1 MAELKNRQWLLAAR
15 PQGIIKESDFRWNET
30 AVPPLKDGQVLVRNL
45 AFSFDPTQRG
55 WMSMDTYMPAIPIG
69 QTMKAGTVGQVVES
83 KRPGFAKGDLV
94 QGLFGWEDY
103 TVSGGE
109 GLMGLQKLPAGTDPI
124 LALSM
129 LGMTGLTA
137 YFGTLAV
144 GAVKAGETFVVSGA
158 AGATGSVAGMI
169 AKIKGCRV
177 VGIAGGREKCEWLLK
192 EAGFDA
198 AIDYKNENVG
208 EALSKHCPQGINVY
222 FDNVGGEILDDALA
236 RLASD
241 ARIVL
246 CGAISQYNNLGERNS
261 GRAEELFQPDIARR
275 ADGRIP
281 RVSFPA
287 ALSRG
292 DRRDVE
298 VVRRGQDQEPDRSA
312 EGTRKR
318 AEDDHPAVHRRELRQ
333 AVVEAGRSA
342 IDPSCDYDR
351 SHLAESFGFP
361 EEPRFL

>member
-15 PQGIIKESDFRWNET
+15 PSGIIKESDFQLNEST
-30 AVPPLKDGQVLVRNL
+30 VPPLKDGQVLVRNL

-69 QTMKAGTVGQVVES
+69 QTMKAGTVGQIVES

-103 TVSGGE
+103 TVNGGE

-124 LALSM
+124 LALS
-129 LGMTGLTA
+129 LFGTTGLTA

-144 GAVKAGETFVVSGA
+144 GRAKAGETFVVSGA
-158 AGATGSVAGMI
+158 AGATGSVSGMI

-177 VGIAGGREKCEWLLK
+177 VGIAGGAEKCGWLTK

-198 AIDYKNENVG
+198 AIDYKNEKVG
-208 EALSKHCPQGINVY
+208 EALTRHCPKGIDVY

-236 RLASD
+236 RLAYQ

-246 CGAISQYNNLGERNS
+246 CGAISQYNDLGSKLPTGPKNYFNLIRQHARMEGFLVFHFLNRYPEAI
-261 GRAEELFQPDIARR
+261 AEMSKWF
-275 ADGRIP
+275 
-281 RVSFPA
+281 
-287 ALSRG
+287 
-292 DRRDVE
+292 
-298 VVRRGQDQEPDRSA
+298 A
-312 EGTRKR
+312 EGKLKNQVDLQHGLENAPKTIIRLFTGANFGKQLLKL
-318 AEDDHPAVHRRELRQ
+318 A
-333 AVVEAGRSA
+333 
-342 IDPSCDYDR
+342 DPQ
-351 SHLAESFGFP
+351 
-361 EEPRFL
+361 

>member
-30 AVPPLKDGQVLVRNL
+30 AVPALKDGQVIVRNL

-55 WMSMDTYMPAIPIG
+55 WMSMDTYIPAIPLG

-124 LALSM
+124 LALSL
-129 LGMTGLTA
+129 LGTTGLTA

-144 GAVKAGETFVVSGA
+144 GAIKAGETFVVSGA
-158 AGATGSVAGMI
+158 AGATGSVSGMI

-177 VGIAGGREKCEWLLK
+177 VGIAGGQEKCDWLVK

-208 EALSKHCPQGINVY
+208 EALGKHCPKGIDVY
-222 FDNVGGEILDDALA
+222 FDNVGGDILDAALM
-236 RLASD
+236 RLANG
-241 ARIVL
+241 ARVVL
-246 CGAISQYNNLGERNS
+246 CGAISQYNDLGTKLPAGPRNYFNLVLHGARMEGFLVFHFLPRYPEAIGEMS
-261 GRAEELFQPDIARR
+261 KWL
-275 ADGRIP
+275 
-281 RVSFPA
+281 
-287 ALSRG
+287 
-292 DRRDVE
+292 
-298 VVRRGQDQEPDRSA
+298 A
-312 EGTRKR
+312 EGK
-318 AEDDHPAVHRRELRQ
+318 LKNK
-333 AVVEAGRSA
+333 
-342 IDPSCDYDR
+342 IDLQHGLENAPKTIIR
-351 SHLAESFGFP
+351 LFTGANFGKQLLKLADP
-361 EEPRFL
+361 Q